1 VTPLNEPAKPRP
13 KSAQLARGTRRYRRH
28 VASAK
33 QWEVLRGAK
42 LGPCRVCSEPA
53 SNGVVFGRMHLH
65 HVVARDHHGDD
76 YAVNLV
82 PVCPTCHDRLHVRD
96 AAAARAL
103 LAALTDAE
111 YAYMVKRGGEGYAE
125 RAYGLRYTR
134 P

>member
-1 VTPLNEPAKPRP
+1 VSPLDEPARPRP
-13 KSAQLARGTRRYRRH
+13 KSAQLARGQRRYRRH

-65 HVVARDHHGDD
+65 HVVARDHNGDD
-76 YAVNLV
+76 YAANLV
-82 PVCPTCHDRLHVRD
+82 PVCPGCHDLIH
-96 AAAARAL
+96 ARNPLACFAL
-103 LAALTDAE
+103 LASLTDAE
-111 YAYMVKRGGEGYAE
+111 YAYMVQRGGENYAE
-125 RAYGLRYTR
+125 RAYGLRYSR